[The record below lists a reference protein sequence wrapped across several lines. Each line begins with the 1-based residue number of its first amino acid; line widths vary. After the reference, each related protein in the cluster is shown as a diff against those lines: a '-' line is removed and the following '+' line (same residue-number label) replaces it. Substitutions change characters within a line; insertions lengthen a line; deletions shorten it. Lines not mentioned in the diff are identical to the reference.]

1 MRKCIIRFFFDDCS
15 SNFKLCDVNVQTIA
29 LLSYVMEFKQNNGP
43 FLVVVPLSTLSNW
56 VNETEKWAPTM
67 IKVRLTTE
75 TVGITCYVCVCA
87 CTCVCACYAWLTN
100 VYLPG
105 LQNCLYYSSR
115 SSLHALCVIC
125 IWLIVFHDCFV
136 GGVPRNPLSA

>member
-75 TVGITCYVCVCA
+75 TVGITCYVCVCVRVHV
-87 CTCVCACYAWLTN
+87 CVRAM
-100 VYLPG
+100 PG
-105 LQNCLYYSSR
+105 LQMYICLAYKI
-115 SSLHALCVIC
+115 VC
-125 IWLIVFHDCFV
+125 IIPQDLRCMPFASYVS
-136 GGVPRNPLSA
+136 G